1 MYTAKLYQS
10 DTGLLVLTDF
20 TSEYHVT
27 DITGLGP
34 SGAHINMTNYAR
46 TDGAILNSKKLNP
59 KTITITLLLE
69 GDVEAARQ
77 QIYGYFRTKEAARF
91 YFANGSRDAYIDGWV
106 QSVEVDL
113 FSMSEQM
120 ILTLFC
126 PDPYFQADEEITAS
140 LRFQPKRFYFP
151 FAIDQDDPVEF
162 SVYDSENRVV
172 IANDSDTPT
181 GFEASV
187 LFYGACSSIVINNLT
202 TQEFIG
208 VDYAF
213 QAWDLLTINTKEKQ
227 KKVTVKRNSVT
238 TSLMA
243 DLEDGSTFPVIAPG
257 DNEFNYHV
265 DGGDGDDNAEVVIT
279 YNRRYRGL

>member
-10 DTGLLVLTDF
+10 DAGYLVLTDF

-59 KTITITLLLE
+59 KTITITIILE

-77 QIYGYFRTKEAARF
+77 QVYNYFRTKEAARF

-126 PDPYFQADEEITAS
+126 PDPYFQADEEITVS

-162 SVYDSENRVV
+162 SVYDDQNRVV
-172 IANDSDTPT
+172 VENDSDTPT
-181 GFEASV
+181 DFEAEAV
-187 LFYGACSSIVINNLT
+187 FYQASSEIVISNLT
-202 TQEFIG
+202 TGQSIG
-208 VDYAF
+208 VAYSFEQD
-213 QAWDLLTINTKEKQ
+213 DVLTICTKRKQ
-227 KKVTVKRNSVT
+227 KSVKLTRGGTVL
-238 TSLMA
+238 SLVEYMTA
-243 DLEDGSTFPVIAPG
+243 GSTFPEIVPG
-257 DNEFNYHV
+257 ENEFNYSV
-265 DGGDGDDNAEVVIT
+265 DGGDGDDNAEVSIT

>member
-1 MYTAKLYQS
+1 MTWKL
-10 DTGLLVLTDF
+10 
-20 TSEYHVT
+20 H
-27 DITGLGP
+27 
-34 SGAHINMTNYAR
+34 
-46 TDGAILNSKKLNP
+46 
-59 KTITITLLLE
+59 
-69 GDVEAARQ
+69 
-77 QIYGYFRTKEAARF
+77 
-91 YFANGSRDAYIDGWV
+91 GSRDAYIDGWV
-106 QSVEVDL
+106 QSVDVDL
-113 FSMSEQM
+113 FSMSEEM

-151 FAIDQDDPVEF
+151 FSIEQDDPVEF
-162 SVYDSENRVV
+162 SVYDAENRVTV
-172 IANDSDTPT
+172 ENDSDTPT

-187 LFYGACSSIVINNLT
+187 LFYGSCSSIVINNLT

-213 QAWDLLTINTKEKQ
+213 QAWDLLTINTKKKQ
-227 KKVTVKRNSVT
+227 KRITLKRNNVT

-243 DLEDGSTFPVIAPG
+243 ERQDGSTFPVIAPG